1 MWRVVYVSL
10 GDGDALIQ
18 RFEEAMANPIK
29 PSPGSSLYTGVDLG
43 TAYIVLAVVDEKG
56 QPVAGAMR
64 FAQVV
69 KDGLVVDYI
78 GAVEIVG
85 ELKGELESKL
95 GTGLCAAATAYPPGT
110 GGADMRAIKYVAQSA
125 GFDVLGST
133 DEPTAANAVLGI
145 TDGAVVD
152 IGGGTTGVAVFR
164 KGKVVYVADE
174 PTGGTQFSLVIAG
187 ALKIPFEEAETM
199 KIDPAQ
205 EDRLQPLIRPVM
217 EKVASI
223 INAHVQGY
231 PVETV
236 YLVGGTSCNKYIGG
250 IIAQETGLTVVK
262 PNNPF
267 LVTPLGIALHAVASQ
282 TGDDDFRTNS

>member
-1 MWRVVYVSL
+1 MAL
-10 GDGDALIQ
+10 DGCNHLIQ
-18 RFEEAMANPIK
+18 RFEETIANPVR
-29 PSPGSSLYTGVDLG
+29 PVPGSSLYTGVDLG
-43 TAYIVLAVVDEKG
+43 TAYIVLAVVDGQG

-69 KDGLVVDYI
+69 KDGLVVEYMR
-78 GAVEIVG
+78 AVEIVK
-85 ELKGELESKL
+85 ELKAELEARL
-95 GTGLCAAATAYPPGT
+95 GTELYAAATAYPPGT
-110 GGADMRAIKYVAQSA
+110 GGADMRAIRYVAQSA
-125 GFDVLGST
+125 GFDVRGSI

-164 KGKVVYVADE
+164 KGEVVYVADE

-223 INAHVQGY
+223 IRTHIKEY
-231 PVETV
+231 TV
-236 YLVGGTSCNKYIGG
+236 PTLYLVGGTSCNKYIGG
-250 IIAQETGLTVVK
+250 VIAQETGLTVVK
-262 PNNPF
+262 PGNPF
-267 LVTPLGIALHAVASQ
+267 LVTPLGIALHAVAADQESVDRSQ
-282 TGDDDFRTNS
+282 EPG